1 MSTTHLSPDE
11 LDSLLVGVMSATVRS
26 HLGECGLCRAVAAT
40 DRAVVVSLERLP
52 RFSPR
57 SGFPDRVMLRVDV
70 PKPVV
75 RSILGL
81 RFRAPTGRKAALAA
95 SVAVVLLAG
104 LTTSVVWSLGNRD
117 VLTSWGQQAV
127 SLLDSW
133 LWLGLRAVAANLA
146 EQPWYEGV
154 RGAFATPARAAMACL
169 GLLATW
175 SVGVL
180 ALKRLVTLPTRA
192 A

>member
-11 LDSLLVGVMSATVRS
+11 LDALLVGVMSATVRT
-26 HLGECGLCRAVAAT
+26 HLGECGLCRAVAST
-40 DRAVVVSLERLP
+40 DRAVVISLERLP
-52 RFSPR
+52 RFSPGE
-57 SGFPDRVMLRVDV
+57 GFGDRVMFQVDV
-70 PKPVV
+70 PKPMV

-81 RFRAPTGRKAALAA
+81 KFRVPTGRRLALAA

-117 VLTSWGQQAV
+117 VLAGWGQQAV
-127 SLLDSW
+127 AMLDAW
-133 LWLGLRAVAANLA
+133 LWLGVRALAANVA
-146 EQPWYEGV
+146 EQPWYESV
-154 RGAFATPARAAMACL
+154 RGLLATPARTAVAVL

-175 SVGVL
+175 SVGVI

>member
-11 LDSLLVGVMSATVRS
+11 LDALLVGVMSATVRS
-26 HLGECGLCRAVAAT
+26 HLGECGLCRAVVST
-40 DRAVVVSLERLP
+40 DRAVVISLERLP

-57 SGFPDRVMLRVDV
+57 SGFTDRVMLQVDV
-70 PKPVV
+70 PRPVV

-81 RFRAPTGRKAALAA
+81 RFRVPTGRSAALAA
-95 SVAVVLLAG
+95 SVAVMLLAG

-117 VLTSWGQQAV
+117 VLAGWGQQAV

-133 LWLGLRAVAANLA
+133 LWLGLRAVAANVA
-146 EQPWYEGV
+146 EQPWYESV
-154 RGAFATPARAAMACL
+154 RGIFATPARAALACL

>member
-11 LDSLLVGVMSATVRS
+11 LDALLVGVMSATVRT
-26 HLGECGLCRAVAAT
+26 HLAECGLCRAVAST
-40 DRAVVVSLERLP
+40 DRAVVIGLERLP

-57 SGFPDRVMLRVDV
+57 TGFSDRVMLQVDV
-70 PKPVV
+70 PKPVI

-81 RFRAPTGRKAALAA
+81 KFRVPTGRGLALAA
-95 SVAVVLLAG
+95 SVAVILLAG

-117 VLTSWGQQAV
+117 VLSGWGRQAMA
-127 SLLDSW
+127 LLDNW
-133 LWLGLRAVAANLA
+133 LWLGLRALAANVA

-154 RGAFATPARAAMACL
+154 RGFFATPARAAVGVL
-169 GLLATW
+169 GLLASW
-175 SVGVL
+175 SLGVI
-180 ALKRLVTLPTRA
+180 ALKRLVSLPTRA

>member
-11 LDSLLVGVMSATVRS
+11 LDALLVGVMSATVRS
-26 HLGECGLCRAVAAT
+26 HLAECGLCRAVAST
-40 DRAVVVSLERLP
+40 DRAVVIGLERLP

-57 SGFPDRVMLRVDV
+57 AGFSDRVMLQVDV

-81 RFRAPTGRKAALAA
+81 KFRVPTGRKLALAA

-104 LTTSVVWSLGNRD
+104 LTTSVAWSLGNRD
-117 VLTSWGQQAV
+117 VLAGWGQQATA
-127 SLLDSW
+127 LLDNW
-133 LWLGLRAVAANLA
+133 LWLGLRALAANVA
-146 EQPWYEGV
+146 EQPWYESV
-154 RGAFATPARAAMACL
+154 RGFLASPARAAVGFL

-175 SVGVL
+175 SLGIL
-180 ALKRLVTLPTRA
+180 ALRRLVSLPTRA

>member
-11 LDSLLVGVMSATVRS
+11 LDALLVGVMSATVRS
-26 HLGECGLCRAVAAT
+26 HLAECGLCRAVAST
-40 DRAVVVSLERLP
+40 DRAVVIGLERLP

-57 SGFPDRVMLRVDV
+57 AGFSDRVMLRIDV

-81 RFRAPTGRKAALAA
+81 KFRVPSGRKLALAA

-117 VLTSWGQQAV
+117 VLAGWGQQATA
-127 SLLDSW
+127 LLDNW
-133 LWLGLRAVAANLA
+133 LWLGLRALAANVA
-146 EQPWYEGV
+146 EQPWYESV
-154 RGAFATPARAAMACL
+154 RGFFASPARAAVGVL

-175 SVGVL
+175 SLGVI
-180 ALKRLVTLPTRA
+180 ALKRLVSLPTRA

>member
-11 LDSLLVGVMSATVRS
+11 LDALLVGVMSATVRT
-26 HLGECGLCRAVAAT
+26 HLAECGLCRAVAAT
-40 DRAVVVSLERLP
+40 DRAVVIGLERLP
-52 RFSPR
+52 RYSPR
-57 SGFPDRVMLRVDV
+57 SGFSDRVMLQVDV
-70 PKPVV
+70 PKPVI

-81 RFRAPTGRKAALAA
+81 KFRVPTGRRLAIAA
-95 SVAVVLLAG
+95 SVAVILLAG

-117 VLTSWGQQAV
+117 VLTGWGQQAV
-127 SLLDSW
+127 ALLDNW
-133 LWLGLRAVAANLA
+133 LWLGLRALAANVA

-154 RGAFATPARAAMACL
+154 RGFFASPARAAVGVL

-175 SVGVL
+175 SLGVI
-180 ALKRLVTLPTRA
+180 ALKRLVSLPTRA

>member
-11 LDSLLVGVMSATVRS
+11 LDALLVGVMSATVRT
-26 HLGECGLCRAVAAT
+26 HLGDCGLCRAVAAT
-40 DRAVVVSLERLP
+40 DRTVVISLERLP
-52 RFSPR
+52 RYSPR
-57 SGFPDRVMLRVDV
+57 AGFSDQVMLRVDV

-81 RFRAPTGRKAALAA
+81 KFRVPTGRKLALAA

-104 LTTSVVWSLGNRD
+104 LTTSIVWSLGNRD
-117 VLTSWGQQAV
+117 VLAGWGQQTVAM
-127 SLLDSW
+127 LDSW
-133 LWLGLRAVAANLA
+133 LWLGLRALAANVA
-146 EQPWYEGV
+146 EQPWFESV
-154 RGAFATPARAAMACL
+154 RGLVATPARAAVAVL
-169 GLLATW
+169 GMLATW
-175 SVGVL
+175 SVGVI

>member
-11 LDSLLVGVMSATVRS
+11 LDALLVGVMSATVRS
-26 HLGECGLCRAVAAT
+26 HLADCGLCRAVAST
-40 DRAVVVSLERLP
+40 DRAVVIGLERLP

-57 SGFPDRVMLRVDV
+57 IGFSDRVMLQVDV

-81 RFRAPTGRKAALAA
+81 RFRVPTGRGLALAA
-95 SVAVVLLAG
+95 SVAVILLAG
-104 LTTSVVWSLGNRD
+104 VTTSVVWSLGHRD
-117 VLTSWGQQAV
+117 VLAGWGQQAMA
-127 SLLDSW
+127 LLDNW
-133 LWLGLRAVAANLA
+133 LWLGLRALAANVA

-154 RGAFATPARAAMACL
+154 RGFFASPARAAVGVL
-169 GLLATW
+169 GLLTTW
-175 SVGVL
+175 SLGVI
-180 ALKRLVTLPTRA
+180 ALKRLVSLPTRA

>member
-1 MSTTHLSPDE
+1 MSMTHLSPDE
-11 LDSLLVGVMSATVRS
+11 LDALLVGVMSATVRT

-40 DRAVVVSLERLP
+40 DRAVVISVERLP
-52 RFSPR
+52 RFSPGH
-57 SGFPDRVMLRVDV
+57 GFGDRVMLQVDV
-70 PKPVV
+70 PRPIV

-81 RFRAPTGRKAALAA
+81 RFKVPTGRKAALAA

-117 VLTSWGQQAV
+117 VLAGWGQETMA
-127 SLLDSW
+127 LLDSW
-133 LWLGLRAVAANLA
+133 LWLGLRALAANLA
-146 EQPWYEGV
+146 EQPWFEGM
-154 RGAFATPARAAMACL
+154 RGFFATPVRAALTSL

-175 SVGVL
+175 SVGMI

>member
-11 LDSLLVGVMSATVRS
+11 LDALLVGVMSATVRS
-26 HLGECGLCRAVAAT
+26 HLADCGLCRAVAAT
-40 DRAVVVSLERLP
+40 DRAVVIGLERLP
-52 RFSPR
+52 RYSPR
-57 SGFPDRVMLRVDV
+57 SGFSDRVMLQVDV

-81 RFRAPTGRKAALAA
+81 RFRVPTGRKLALAA
-95 SVAVVLLAG
+95 SVAVMLLAG
-104 LTTSVVWSLGNRD
+104 LITSIVWSLGNRD
-117 VLTSWGQQAV
+117 VLTGWGQQSMA
-127 SLLDSW
+127 LLDNW
-133 LWLGLRAVAANLA
+133 LWLGLRALAANVA
-146 EQPWYEGV
+146 EQPWYESV
-154 RGAFATPARAAMACL
+154 RGLFATPARGAVAVL

-175 SVGVL
+175 SLGVI

>member
-52 RFSPR
+52 RYSPR
-57 SGFPDRVMLRVDV
+57 SGFPDRVMLQVDV
-70 PKPVV
+70 PRPVV

-81 RFRAPTGRKAALAA
+81 RVRVPTGRKAALAA
-95 SVAVVLLAG
+95 SVAVMLLAG
-104 LTTSVVWSLGNRD
+104 LTTSIVWSLGNRE
-117 VLTSWGQQAV
+117 VLAGWGQQAF

-133 LWLGLRAVAANLA
+133 LWLGLRAVAANLG
-146 EQPWYEGV
+146 EQPWFETV
-154 RGAFATPARAAMACL
+154 RGIFATPARAALACL

>member
-11 LDSLLVGVMSATVRS
+11 LDALLVGVMSATVRT
-26 HLGECGLCRAVAAT
+26 HLAECGLCRAVAST
-40 DRAVVVSLERLP
+40 DRAVVIGLERLP

-57 SGFPDRVMLRVDV
+57 TGFSDRVMLQVDV
-70 PKPVV
+70 PKPVI

-81 RFRAPTGRKAALAA
+81 KFRVPTGQRLALAA
-95 SVAVVLLAG
+95 SIGVILLAG

-117 VLTSWGQQAV
+117 VLSGWGQQAV
-127 SLLDSW
+127 ALLDNW
-133 LWLGLRAVAANLA
+133 LWLGLRALAANVA

-154 RGAFATPARAAMACL
+154 RGFFASPARAAGGVL

-175 SVGVL
+175 SLGVI
-180 ALKRLVTLPTRA
+180 ALKRLVSLPTRA

>member
-11 LDSLLVGVMSATVRS
+11 LDSLLVGVMSATVRT

-40 DRAVVVSLERLP
+40 DRAVVISLERLP
-52 RFSPR
+52 RYSPR
-57 SGFPDRVMLRVDV
+57 AGFGDQVMLRVDV

-81 RFRAPTGRKAALAA
+81 KFRVPTGRKLALAA

-104 LTTSVVWSLGNRD
+104 LTTSIVWSLGNRD
-117 VLTSWGQQAV
+117 VLAGWGQQTVAM
-127 SLLDSW
+127 LDSW
-133 LWLGLRAVAANLA
+133 LWLGLRALAANVA
-146 EQPWYEGV
+146 EQPWFESV
-154 RGAFATPARAAMACL
+154 RGLVATPARAAVAVL
-169 GLLATW
+169 GMLATW
-175 SVGVL
+175 SVGVI

>member
-11 LDSLLVGVMSATVRS
+11 LDALLVGVMSATVRS
-26 HLGECGLCRAVAAT
+26 HLADCGLCRAVAST
-40 DRAVVVSLERLP
+40 DRAVVIGLERLP

-57 SGFPDRVMLRVDV
+57 IGFSDRVMLQVDV

-81 RFRAPTGRKAALAA
+81 RFRVPTGRGLALAA
-95 SVAVVLLAG
+95 SVAVIFLAG
-104 LTTSVVWSLGNRD
+104 VTTSVVWSLGHRD
-117 VLTSWGQQAV
+117 VLAGWGQQAMA
-127 SLLDSW
+127 LLDNW
-133 LWLGLRAVAANLA
+133 LWLGLRALAANVA

-154 RGAFATPARAAMACL
+154 RGFFASPARAAVGVL
-169 GLLATW
+169 GLLTTW
-175 SVGVL
+175 SLGVI
-180 ALKRLVTLPTRA
+180 ALKRLVSLPTRA